1 MVLLKGPSANAFR
14 GGYLNV
20 NKPAEWTST
29 DVVRKLKGMT
39 KVKKIGHGGTLDPI
53 ATGVLPICLGNG
65 TRFAE
70 MILLGTKQYRI
81 TLQLGVATNTYDSEG
96 DVTDEADFSS
106 VTKEQ
111 AERALEDFRGKF
123 EQTPP
128 MFSAVKHNGKRLY
141 ELARKGIEVERKS
154 RTVEV
159 KRLELTRWEPPEA
172 DLEVECSHG
181 FYARSLAHEFGQ
193 ALGCGAHLTGLV
205 RTSSGPFNIENSHTL
220 EEIQEHVDA
229 GNWQELVD
237 PIDFTL
243 QHLPSVKLDPITAE
257 SVQHGQAL
265 AVSQFGPPAGAKPGQ
280 QLRAYDPE
288 GQLIAILVFEPE
300 RLGWRPDKVLAAR

>member
-1 MVLLKGPSANAFR
+1 MLKGPSANPFR

-20 NKPAEWTST
+20 NKPTDWTST

-70 MILLGTKQYRI
+70 MILLGTKEYRI

-96 DVTDEADFSS
+96 DVTAEAEYSD
-106 VTKEQ
+106 VTE
-111 AERALEDFRGKF
+111 EMALGALDGFRGKF
-123 EQTPP
+123 QQTPP

-141 ELARKGIEVERKS
+141 ELARQGIEVERKS
-154 RTVEV
+154 RQVEV
-159 KRLELTRWEPPEA
+159 KRLDLTRWEPPEA
-172 DLEVECSHG
+172 ELEVECSHG

-193 ALGCGAHLTGLV
+193 NLGSGAHLTGLV
-205 RTSSGPFNIENSHTL
+205 RTRAGRFDIKDSHTL

-229 GNWQELVD
+229 GTWRDLVQ

-243 QHLPSVKLDPITAE
+243 EHLPSVKLDPITSEA
-257 SVQHGQAL
+257 VQHGQAL
-265 AVSQFGPPAGAKPGQ
+265 SVAQFGPPTGAKPGQ
-280 QLRAYDPE
+280 QLRAYNADAE
-288 GQLIAILVFEPE
+288 LIAILVYEPE
-300 RLGWRPDKVLAAR
+300 RLGWRPDKVLAAK